1 MPCPA
6 SASPAR
12 RAATSRLAGRLAACR
27 AAGRKALAA
36 FVTAGDP
43 DAAATV
49 PAMRA
54 LVAGG
59 ADLIELGVPFS
70 DPEADGPAIQASSER
85 ALGQGTT
92 LAQAV
97 DMAATFRA
105 EDAAT
110 PVLLMGYLNQFL
122 KMGYAGFCARAAA
135 AGVDAVIVVNMPPE
149 EAAGFKAE
157 ARRCGLDL
165 VFLLAP
171 TTTFAR
177 AAAIASQASGF
188 LYYVSFKGVTGGAGL
203 DAAAVGARLAAL
215 RPHTGTLPILVGFG
229 IRNGAAAAAV
239 AAHADGVVVG
249 SALVETMG
257 AAPRDAI
264 PPRLTEQVREIRSAL
279 DAA

>member
-1 MPCPA
+1 M
-6 SASPAR
+6 SVG
-12 RAATSRLAGRLAACR
+12 RLAGRLDER
-27 AAGRKALAA
+27 RSAGRKVLAA
-36 FVTAGDP
+36 FITAGDP

-49 PAMRA
+49 PAMQA

-85 ALGQGTT
+85 ALARGAT
-92 LAQAV
+92 LAQV
-97 DMAATFRA
+97 LDIAAKFRA
-105 EDAAT
+105 ADAAT

-122 KMGYAGFCARAAA
+122 KMGCAAFCERGAA
-135 AGVDAVIVVNMPPE
+135 AGVDGAIVVNMPPE

-157 ARRCGLDL
+157 AHRHGLNL
-165 VFLLAP
+165 VFLLSP

-177 AAAIASQASGF
+177 AAVIAAEASGF
-188 LYYVSFKGVTGGAGL
+188 LYYVSFKGVTGAAGL
-203 DAAAVGARLAAL
+203 DAAAVGARLTAL
-215 RPHTGTLPILVGFG
+215 RPHTGELPVLVGFG
-229 IRNGAAAAAV
+229 IRNGAAAAQV

-264 PPRLTEQVREIRSAL
+264 VPRLTAQVREIRAAL
-279 DAA
+279 DAS